1 MRRALGDSLV
11 DVGKGIVGVG
21 EAAVGLADIPTFG
34 LAGKAGEA
42 VGWRP
47 KAAKDMLGEL
57 YSPERKL
64 ANERVEA
71 AEGFIGTAKEMIANP
86 STIVGAAVESAP
98 LMLGGGAI
106 ARTVG
111 KAFPGLSR
119 PILAGIGEG
128 TVGAGAAA
136 EQIRQQTEDGTL
148 SGTQVLAALGAGAG
162 TGLLGALGGKIAD
175 KLGIADP
182 DVLVAGGTAAATAQP
197 KGVFR
202 RAIEGALAEGVLE
215 EAPQSAQ
222 EQVFQNIALE
232 RPLGEGVP
240 EATAAG
246 TLAGGLM
253 GGGFSAF
260 TRPQRRAPEEQ
271 PAPEA
276 ATATTPPAEAAPPRG
291 TITTADVTARAQA
304 ALDALNAKAAG
315 TPDQQVADAEGVMR
329 TVPGTPAQILTDKE
343 KANRD
348 WLTANVANPQAL
360 AQRLGLDLA
369 DPAPAVPNPNAK
381 PGTLADAANAIA
393 AATASTPAPAPAPE
407 AAAPTNA
414 LPAPPW
420 LDTTT
425 GEFTQPAV
433 AQVTATLLQHLNARI
448 AAGESPRIDSAQVAA
463 AWGLSPQMVKKAHR
477 DALQV
482 LDAVAREKAAN
493 TANTANTAN
502 EPQLSGNS
510 GQFDLQPAGT
520 LQALPADDTPEPAR
534 PAVAPAPAQEP
545 PAEIRTKSGGFFKN
559 IDAANRAAANNPG
572 YDVRKV
578 ARNEWVLRRAEA
590 VDAELVGEPTAPPAQ
605 VRAITQENDNARTR
619 DEEGR
624 PEEVRTG
631 QEGQGQGQALL
642 GLPAPD
648 AKPSAAPAA
657 PAVPLAQFRA
667 AERVGDQFPGATKMV
682 GSSPDTAPNPPGNT
696 AQAPRITATDS
707 PEILDTDITAP
718 SGGPF
723 TIRKAAEIAA
733 KREGGTVVPVDG
745 GFVVRPGATPSQSVA
760 QVKNPTDSFTKGA
773 SDRKDGL
780 SSPATEPAAP
790 AAVPV
795 AGRTDAVGNVPP
807 AEVAAPNGQPAAVRA
822 EQGQA
827 PDEPLIT
834 MKTVYG
840 DTVRVKQSDL
850 DSPRKMLPT
859 YTKDG
864 KRKETAQG
872 FTNVHREN
880 LDPDGS
886 KIAKRN
892 ADLGKPPYIG
902 RTGKGVKSAKDEGFL
917 TPESAMKA
925 VTKAGFKTEDY
936 EPKRTEYG
944 GFVAVL
950 RESASVP
957 APEAAPVDTAEMKAL
972 PNATAPEHVAQAD
985 AEGISVDELKKMAKL
1000 FREAIDGG
1008 ADAEVTHVF
1017 DAPTKSEIV
1026 RLQDKVRVHHAK
1038 HGWMTPKEAAAKIAE
1053 WRANAVAQGDGSNPQ
1068 VRSDNSQKVVLSFF
1082 DLSGEWSKPWVEAGY
1097 QVYRFDIQDDPI
1109 AGDVNNFSSEFFT
1122 DWFGDFDGQEV
1133 YAILAAC
1140 PCTDFAV
1147 SGARHFA
1154 AKDADGRTVASI
1166 KLVKQTMA
1174 AIEYFKPPVWALENP
1189 VGRIEDLTGLPPWRL
1204 SFDPNHLGDTYTKKT
1219 LIWGRFNAD
1228 LPIAPVEP
1236 TEGSKMHKLYGG
1248 KSMATK
1254 NARSVTPEGFAY
1266 GFFAANNAADN
1277 QLMAIAN
1284 KYDRLD
1290 RSAIAA
1296 ALDAGLTGTE
1306 IADVVDDH
1314 YYMDMD
1320 DDAANAALR
1329 EAASE
1334 AASNK
1339 SPVDT
1344 AAAQAATS
1352 PENDRPQPTDAQKEV
1367 GNYKVGH
1374 VVVSGLDI
1382 SIENEAGTKRRPEW
1396 PTLQGHYGYFKG
1408 TIGKDKDHVDVF
1420 IKPGTP
1426 EDWGGTVFVVDQVN
1440 KDGKFDE
1447 HKVMLGY
1454 DAIDEAKAAYLANYT
1469 KGWTGLKA
1477 ISATPLAEFKA
1488 WLYDQDQTRKPFHSR
1503 PEPRPAAAVTKTD
1516 KAEIRPYRRPDGS
1529 VGYEA
1534 IPISESA
1541 KRKQPGDPDYT
1552 ILDARNDLIEIR
1564 TMIQGFGAVGNDR
1577 LLERERRQVKLI
1589 AEMEAAPAEGAGS
1602 DITEAINAEKQRLF
1616 RARRELGD
1624 IGNLGQFDN
1633 AEQAARR
1640 KALQDKVAGIENNL
1654 RKLRAKA
1661 LDDDALAQE
1670 QPPKQAYNDPAPEV
1684 ATNASTPRAE
1694 PVSGERPQGDQ
1705 PNAAVGD
1712 ANREPLDA
1720 GVAEDSQGAV
1730 DGEPV
1735 SSGTAAAGARG
1746 TKRPGKAA
1754 GNDAL
1759 GATRDSERVGP
1770 EPGAAVA
1777 VTDDF
1782 DLADED
1788 IGSGGLAKKY
1798 RDNIAAIKIIKALE
1812 AEGRKSTADER
1823 KQLSRYVGWGALK
1836 GVFDPNNKQWGGKQH
1851 DELKALL
1858 TPAEYAAARASQ
1870 RNAHF
1875 TSKPVV
1881 AGMIRALQRMGF
1893 TRGRLLEPSVGVG
1906 NFFGMLPANLR
1917 KSAQLYGVELDPI
1930 TSKIAAGL
1938 YPNAKIVNMGFQDYR
1953 VPGGFFDA
1961 AIGNPPFGDEPIV
1974 DMERSP
1980 YSGQSI
1986 HNYFFAKT
1994 IDKLRD
2000 GGLMT
2005 MVVSRYFMDRKTTS
2019 AREWI
2024 ADRANLISAVRLPR
2038 TAFLGNAGTE
2048 VVTDVLVFQ
2057 KRGPDMP
2064 EGSRAWVNA
2073 SPVEFENGKTG
2084 AREEVTVN
2092 DWYAANP
2099 NLVLGKPS
2107 LTGSMRRANEYTV
2120 EPTGDL
2126 DTQMTE
2132 WADSLPA
2139 NIHQP
2144 IDRTEVAT
2152 QSEVPEGLKVGNYFT
2167 TPDGKISMR
2176 LEDVAGEMQSIAWV
2190 APNAKAA
2197 DRMIGMIKLRD
2208 LLRNQMRMERSSDA
2222 PESEIEGNRKA
2233 LNKAYDAFLKEH
2245 GHLNAPVNRRLF
2257 VEDPDSPLVQS
2268 LEFDYDGGV
2277 SKAVADREG
2286 IDQRAPSAVK
2296 ADIFTRRVMFPQND
2310 MQEVTS
2316 AKDAMIASMN
2326 YRGTVDLSYMAA
2338 IYNKD
2343 EAEIE
2348 RELGDLV
2355 FRTPDG
2361 DLVTADDYLSGDVKT
2376 KLTDAQAAVG
2386 DNPDMKRNVEALKAV
2401 IPKDKTPSEIHVA
2414 MNSPFLPG
2422 SILSAFVEEVT
2433 GYTSVAAA
2441 HVKAVGQW
2449 VLHTGGAGDPVRL
2462 TQTWG
2467 TARMSAD
2474 DIIKATLMGRA
2485 VVVTDTHRN
2494 PDGSTTTT
2502 LNEKETEA
2510 AREKQTAL
2518 RNEFK
2523 SWLWRDGARGEEV
2536 LGAYN
2541 EKMNRTVQRAY
2552 DGAHLSLPGKNPGIN
2567 LLAHQLNGVWRGLQS
2582 RQILLD
2588 HVVGAGKTFQMV
2600 AMAMEMRRLGIAR
2613 KPVFIVPNHL
2623 TLQWKSEFSRL
2634 YPGSNVLAATPDDFA
2649 KDMRPKLF
2657 SKIVTGDWDAV
2668 ILGHSSLK
2676 RIGLPPEIE
2685 GEIIKEQID
2694 ELSASIEEMKRGR
2707 GDRNIVR
2714 DMEGIKARLEAR
2726 AKERLAAVG
2735 ARDKVLT
2742 FDELGLD
2749 ALFVDELHEFKNL
2762 QYTSTMTRV
2771 PGMGNPAGS
2780 ARGFDLFLKTQW
2792 LFRTFGDKAPLV
2804 TATGTPVS
2812 NSLVEMF
2819 NVQRYMQYPSM
2830 KEAGTHIFD
2839 AWAAAYGSVESLYEV
2854 APSGS
2859 GFRASS
2865 RFAKFQNLGSL
2876 MGQYMAFADVVT
2888 LDDLKSQ
2895 EEALGKRF
2903 PVPKIRGGRPTTV
2916 IAQRS
2921 QSVADFMGVPQLDLK
2936 DDRPQFTF
2944 EPDSGDTAE
2953 IVEKEGKYIAVVV
2966 KTLGGTIHL
2975 GTHAK
2980 REDAEIAIAQ
2990 AALTPQIKL
2999 DPKSILGKFA
3009 DLRRLTKESK
3019 GKVNALSLTGEANK
3033 AGLDYRLINPSAPDF
3048 PGSKVN
3054 LAADNIIKVHA
3065 EWKADRGTQLV
3076 FLDMS
3081 VPLSARAAVASKPK
3095 RAYVRN
3101 PDGTLTHKRA
3111 TLHAVD
3117 GAEFLPY
3124 LVAEGKAKSFDVY
3137 DATTGHPMYTGAAS
3151 RAAARQW
3158 AETAQANDDAREAW
3172 IAKRS
3177 RSAELDQEQ
3186 IDAYNDENEID
3197 VAEVESLSLE
3207 DIIGISGSAKFSVYD
3222 DLRAKLI
3229 AKGIPESEI
3238 AFIHDYDTPAAK
3250 SKLFAAVNRGDIR
3263 VLMGS
3268 TPKMGAGT
3276 NVQQRAVALH
3286 HIDAP
3291 WRPSDLEQR
3300 EGRIIRRG
3308 NHLYDRDPEG
3318 FEVQIFRYATEQTY
3332 DARRWQILEHKARGI
3347 EQLRN
3352 YDGTLNE
3359 IEDIDGEAAN
3369 AADMK
3374 AAASGDPL
3382 ILRETQLRNEVK
3394 RLETLEVAHA
3404 DNAVQARRAAQAATT
3419 FATAQG
3425 PRRLK
3430 EVRAVLADVKPAAAT
3445 GKVPAGSSVA
3455 GKKADDRDG
3464 FQAKIA
3470 AAVGGMAKDVTEG
3483 RPTAAFEIA
3492 WRGIVFEVSVHPFIK
3507 SAITI
3512 DAPTGQLMNFQ
3523 AGSEFSALGLIT
3535 RMNNYIDRL
3544 PSEVQAIEAD
3554 IVQKQSDAT
3563 RFIEASNKPFELAN
3577 ELVTTREEYR
3587 RVQRTLMLKGPN
3599 LPKQQKAILETG
3611 LASQRDAVR
3620 KAGFGAALDKL
3631 MGSDTPGAFSKASGR
3646 TTGTPVEAVR
3656 RAVSAITTNWKG
3668 DAPRVQVL
3676 ATAEDLPASA
3686 KTDPDYKL
3694 AEGYYDP
3701 ATGTVYL
3708 VAPNLRSTAR
3718 ALEVLAHEAIGH
3730 YGMEAITGPQVWAQI
3745 TDTVG
3750 KMRQNPKHADL
3761 FAEIGRRYGARPST
3775 DPVFVREAV
3784 AVMSE
3789 KGVRNSVIDR
3799 AVAALRA
3806 FLRRLGFSI
3815 SFSEAEL
3822 RQQIVRAARSVSEAT
3837 KLTGADALSRLA
3849 ALGMYEK
3856 ELADPDVREFVSRS
3870 FQAKADEKQSDPS
3883 DWTDAERSAYDAGN
3897 WEKFSRLR
3905 GYSEK
3910 EIDNFRRFMAL
3921 AKKLDARYGEDF
3933 AVGLDYDSV
3942 ESLRSGQS
3950 TNGQATSRQPMV
3962 DSSPGNDRGILGS
3975 SPARSAPDM
3984 TESEGL
3990 VAAFKALAT
3999 VDETFRYPV
4008 SQATDIETVF
4018 AQVAPRF
4025 TIERKGT
4032 ASVEFEKDSGVDHDA
4047 TKYQIQ
4053 VKDDPDTSAYVYVEQ
4068 GGNRFYLDAAEFKAG
4083 ESGGSAMYAALFNY
4097 AYNSGKVFIGDPN
4110 GLSDEALIR
4119 RTELMASA
4127 ALKFGTTRMMEPHPR
4142 QRFPD
4147 VRWAHAVAWKRPTTP
4162 GRDMENIAAL
4172 LRSSYNNVARFAPE
4186 IRNVRYAFERRELL
4200 DAGGKPVSLGEL
4212 GRIAQDAARAF
4223 ARRPGAERSDGQSDA
4238 AVVGRA
4244 TVARAIA
4251 FQSALREAGRRGW
4264 PALVAQLAERSP
4276 ARTPSDPLNRAFY
4289 SKPDPAAG
4297 GVSVSG
4303 DREST
4308 LTQEF
4313 KAWFGDSKVVDADG
4327 KPLVVYHGTRADFD
4341 AFSQSDAKT
4350 PWLFGED
4357 NSNGFFFTVNPGR
4370 RSDSGPWSGAAGFAG
4385 TVQRDGET
4393 WAPIGANV
4401 LPVYLSLQNPYKI
4414 AANEYRQKGSRKD
4427 FREEIESLGYDGIA
4441 VSDGTFVAFHPE
4453 QIKSVHNRGTF
4464 DPNDSRI
4471 LFSKPDPEAGKPTTF
4486 SGAESTLV
4494 DRISEALRNPGR
4506 SLVEFIKNA
4515 VENWR
4520 PQWLGALS
4528 LRHLAE
4534 LGQGSLP
4541 FVGQYADLVQQIA
4554 TDRNVMQ
4561 EEGAEVAEKWQ
4572 KWAAKNRAQNMA
4584 LVDLM
4589 HDATIAGTDPAEAYQ
4604 DIQINY
4610 AGKKLDATR
4619 KNVADTLKAMREQ
4632 IRGRGRDDK
4641 TEMFAKMK
4649 MVKGLIGR
4657 NKYRRKAHADL
4668 SGRWQALS
4676 PEAQAMYREV
4686 RDLYAKRR
4694 NEREAALIAR
4704 IRDQKLDGHQERAI
4718 IDHIR
4723 QQFESARVESP
4734 YFPLQRFGD
4743 FWIAATSPDGEKTY
4757 VMRETH
4763 QQWRDE
4769 QAAMKSAGFTIDAVG
4784 RKGEKSKSLE
4794 GASAGFVTDVIE
4806 RLKKSGAPITVQDEI
4821 YQMYLQSLP
4830 DLSQRKHSIHRK
4842 KIAGYSADAIRSFGT
4857 NMLHEGHQIAR
4868 MRYSHQLEGLVGLM
4882 GQSIDARR
4890 KGDAD
4895 PTEVAKA
4902 DALLTEMKRRHEW
4915 IMNPT
4920 DSKLT
4925 NAVSSLGFV
4934 YYLGLTP
4941 AAALVNLTQ
4950 TAMTTF
4956 PALAANPKIGH
4967 AKAMNLLLAAMR
4979 DSIRTGGHIQ
4989 RTLTDA
4995 TEQRAYQALRSSGAI
5010 DKTQAHNLA
5019 GIAEG
5024 DSAKFSPA
5032 WAKGMNAISFL
5043 FHRAEVINR
5052 EATGMAAFRA
5062 ATEAGMTFDDA
5073 VRFAGDTIQ
5082 TTHFDY
5088 SNANRARWMQGNVAK
5103 VLLMFRQY
5111 SLNMTWFL
5119 ARNAWQSMKGQTP
5132 EVRRQALRTLTGTLG
5147 MTAIFSGALGL
5158 PVLGMVFGLLNAA
5171 AASFGGGDDEPWDA
5185 ETEFRNFLA
5194 DLFGV
5199 EAGAILADGPVNALT
5214 GADIA
5219 GRVSLNGLWFR
5230 DADRELEGRD
5240 AYFHLLEQ
5248 AAGPVGGIVKNA
5260 LVGKQLIDQGQ
5271 VWRGVETILPKSVKD
5286 YMKGARYATEGVNNL
5301 RGDAIVEDLT
5311 PWQSLLQLSGFTPAE
5326 VSRQYDA
5333 NRAIKGYEKHI
5344 LDRRQRLIDAFAMS
5358 VRLGDTDG
5366 RAEVLQKIAK
5376 FNRVNPEIPI
5386 TMATIERSLRGRA
5399 RYSAK
5404 AEGGIVVNRRIE
5416 QRAREAAR
5424 FAGGDETR

>member
-1 MRRALGDSLV
+1 MDNIKPPEGFELDAPVGGTVAPPPGFTLDAPTPTPALTRPNAAAPAPAPSGLVRRAIGDTAV
-11 DVGKGIVGVG
+11 DLGKGVIGVG
-21 EAAVGLADIPTFG
+21 EAVVGLADIPTFG

-47 KAAKDMLGEL
+47 EQAKDFIGDF
-57 YSPERKL
+57 YSPERKA
-64 ANERVEA
+64 ANAEVEQ
-71 AEGFIGTAKEMIANP
+71 AEGFIDTAKTMLQNP
-86 STIVGAAVESAP
+86 STIVGTAVESAP
-98 LMLGGGAI
+98 LMLGGGAV
-106 ARTVG
+106 ARGVARAVPALAG
-111 KAFPGLSR
+111 KTAV
-119 PILAGIGEG
+119 LAGIGEG
-128 TVGAGAAA
+128 AVGAGAAA
-136 EQIRQQTEDGTL
+136 EQIRQQTADGELT
-148 SGTQVLAALGAGAG
+148 GTQVLAALGAGGG
-162 TGLLGALGGKIAD
+162 TGLLGALGGKVAD

-182 DVLVAGGTAAATAQP
+182 DVLVAGGTVGEVAKP
-197 KGVFR
+197 KGLFR
-202 RAIEGALAEGVLE
+202 RALEGAVAEGVLE

-222 EQVFQNIALE
+222 EQVWTNVALD

-246 TLAGGLM
+246 MLAGGLM
-253 GGGFSAF
+253 GGGVSAL
-260 TRPQRRAPEEQ
+260 TRPKRREPAPVEETQGQAAPAAVEQ
-271 PAPEA
+271 PKEG
-276 ATATTPPAEAAPPRG
+276 RG
-291 TITTADVTARAQA
+291 TISASDVTSRAQA
-304 ALDALNAKAAG
+304 ALDALNRKAAG
-315 TPDQQVADAEGVMR
+315 TPEQQVTDDAGVQR
-329 TVPGTPAQILTDKE
+329 TVPAVPGQFLSDQE
-343 KANRD
+343 KASRD
-348 WLTANVANPQAL
+348 WLSENIGNPKAL
-360 AQRLGLDLA
+360 ADRIGLDLEGA
-369 DPAPAVPNPNAK
+369 PPAAPVVPNPGAA

-393 AATASTPAPAPAPE
+393 ATQAPAAPAPAPVAPPAAVEAPAE
-407 AAAPTNA
+407 AAVAPIGPRNPP
-414 LPAPPW
+414 PAPW
-420 LDTTT
+420 LDTAT
-425 GEFTQPAV
+425 GEITKPTAE
-433 AQVTATLLQHLNARI
+433 QVTAAMLGYL
-448 AAGESPRIDSAQVAA
+448 SPRASDGQGIKIDSAAFAA
-463 AWGLSPQMVKKAHR
+463 QWGIAPAEVKRAHR
-477 DALQV
+477 EALQV
-482 LDAVAREKAAN
+482 LDAVKRQSAQPAA
-493 TANTANTAN
+493 TETP
-502 EPQLSGNS
+502 EPAAEAVAAQPEPVATEAP
-510 GQFDLQPAGT
+510 DLQPAGSA
-520 LQALPADDTPEPAR
+520 QAVPADDTP
-534 PAVAPAPAQEP
+534 APAPQPQEP
-545 PAEIRTKSGGFFKN
+545 PVEIRAKSGGYFKN
-559 IDAANRAAANNPG
+559 VDAANRAATQNPG

-578 ARNEWVLRRAEA
+578 ARDAWVLRRAEA

-605 VRAITQENDNARTR
+605 ARANNQEKTRVPEQIRT
-619 DEEGR
+619 EEA
-624 PEEVRTG
+624 G
-631 QEGQGQGQALL
+631 QEDQGQGQARLL
-642 GLPAPD
+642 SLPAPERQ
-648 AKPSAAPAA
+648 PSAAPAA
-657 PAVPLAQFRA
+657 PALSLDQVRAATRMPGQTATANSPVLPSNSPDKPSELPGLAAPTPLISSTTAQESTDVATETPAQAVAPAPVAEGKARSQSAGQGAAAAPRAVDDATYQAAIRAVKDRVERAHGAFKGDAMRTRTAAFLEPLGIKPQTSRSAQLAQVLAAVEQNPEAALAAFGTDVAPQVRDVLSARA
-667 AERVGDQFPGATKMV
+667 ATP
-682 GSSPDTAPNPPGNT
+682 AP
-696 AQAPRITATDS
+696 
-707 PEILDTDITAP
+707 
-718 SGGPF
+718 
-723 TIRKAAEIAA
+723 AA
-733 KREGGTVVPVDG
+733 
-745 GFVVRPGATPSQSVA
+745 S
-760 QVKNPTDSFTKGA
+760 
-773 SDRKDGL
+773 
-780 SSPATEPAAP
+780 AAP
-790 AAVPV
+790 A
-795 AGRTDAVGNVPP
+795 
-807 AEVAAPNGQPAAVRA
+807 PAAAVAPEAKAKALDRVA
-822 EQGQA
+822 RGSAYFGTQQKADDFIAAGGIADTHAVVQTKPGRFEVQA
-827 PDEPLIT
+827 KPVSTTAAAANEESSAGSSSFPKPDARGFVT
-834 MKTVYG
+834 VKTVYG
-840 DTVRVKQSDL
+840 DTVRVSQSDL
-850 DSPRKMLPT
+850 DSNRELLLMF
-859 YTKDG
+859 DREG
-864 KRKETAQG
+864 
-872 FTNVHREN
+872 NVKKWKGSSRIHREN

-886 KIAKRN
+886 KAAKRREDN
-892 ADLGKPPYIG
+892 GIPPYIG
-902 RTGKGVKSAKDEGFL
+902 RVGVRSELDEGFA
-917 TPESAMKA
+917 TPESAMAA
-925 VTKAGFKTEDY
+925 VKKEGYSLDDF
-936 EPKRTEYG
+936 EPKPWPSG
-944 GFVAVL
+944 GFVAV
-950 RESASVP
+950 RKEKP
-957 APEAAPVDTAEMKAL
+957 AA
-972 PNATAPEHVAQAD
+972 ATANVDLVA
-985 AEGISVDELKKMAKL
+985 SAK
-1000 FREAIDGG
+1000 AS
-1008 ADAEVTHVF
+1008 
-1017 DAPTKSEIV
+1017 APT
-1026 RLQDKVRVHHAK
+1026 
-1038 HGWMTPKEAAAKIAE
+1038 EAAATE
-1053 WRANAVAQGDGSNPQ
+1053 ESSAVESLYGSKGPLRGSVKKDDLDGF
-1068 VRSDNSQKVVLSFF
+1068 K
-1082 DLSGEWSKPWVEAGY
+1082 
-1097 QVYRFDIQDDPI
+1097 
-1109 AGDVNNFSSEFFT
+1109 AGDRVKVLTRTTGDSTVEMVFT
-1122 DWFGDFDGQEV
+1122 QPSAVTGTMN
-1133 YAILAAC
+1133 LARIVA
-1140 PCTDFAV
+1140 
-1147 SGARHFA
+1147 
-1154 AKDADGRTVASI
+1154 ADGK
-1166 KLVKQTMA
+1166 KLDVLTSE
-1174 AIEYFKPPVWALENP
+1174 IE
-1189 VGRIEDLTGLPPWRL
+1189 RI
-1204 SFDPNHLGDTYTKKT
+1204 
-1219 LIWGRFNAD
+1219 
-1228 LPIAPVEP
+1228 
-1236 TEGSKMHKLYGG
+1236 
-1248 KSMATK
+1248 
-1254 NARSVTPEGFAY
+1254 
-1266 GFFAANNAADN
+1266 AAD
-1277 QLMAIAN
+1277 QP
-1284 KYDRLD
+1284 
-1290 RSAIAA
+1290 
-1296 ALDAGLTGTE
+1296 T
-1306 IADVVDDH
+1306 
-1314 YYMDMD
+1314 
-1320 DDAANAALR
+1320 
-1329 EAASE
+1329 
-1334 AASNK
+1334 
-1339 SPVDT
+1339 VDT
-1344 AAAQAATS
+1344 AAQQAATS
-1352 PENDRPQPTDAQKEV
+1352 PANDRPEPTEAQKKV

-1382 SIENEAGTKRRPEW
+1382 SIENEAGTRRRPEW
-1396 PTLQGHYGYFKG
+1396 PTLASHYGYIKG

-1426 EDWGGTVFVVDQVN
+1426 TDWAGTVFVVDQRN
-1440 KDGKFDE
+1440 KDGSFDE
-1447 HKVMLGY
+1447 HKVMLGF
-1454 DAIDEAKAAYLANYT
+1454 DSIEEAKAGYLANYT
-1469 KGWTGLKA
+1469 KGWTGLKT

-1488 WLYDQDQTRKPFHSR
+1488 WVYDAKQTVKPFASVEQSQGPAKRKQAEVIDNGENKPGEFIVRDAGTNLATFEINASGAPVRIRHFYEAAETR
-1503 PEPRPAAAVTKTD
+1503 QHARDAIEAFVGDRDRKIPEPDWWTRSTGAMRYNRLKAAGLGKYTASTPWSKLSASEQRNMDSQWGDKSPNSDTAANTAPEKVSVKTD

-1534 IPISESA
+1534 IPI
-1541 KRKQPGDPDYT
+1541 Y
-1552 ILDARNDLIEIR
+1552 
-1564 TMIQGFGAVGNDR
+1564 
-1577 LLERERRQVKLI
+1577 
-1589 AEMEAAPAEGAGS
+1589 EAPN
-1602 DITEAINAEKQRLF
+1602 TP
-1616 RARRELGD
+1616 
-1624 IGNLGQFDN
+1624 
-1633 AEQAARR
+1633 
-1640 KALQDKVAGIENNL
+1640 V
-1654 RKLRAKA
+1654 
-1661 LDDDALAQE
+1661 
-1670 QPPKQAYNDPAPEV
+1670 PKQAYNEPAPEV
-1684 ATNASTPRAE
+1684 ATNASTPRPE

-1754 GNDAL
+1754 GNDAP
-1759 GATRDSERVGP
+1759 GATRDSERDGP
-1770 EPGAAVA
+1770 EPGAADA

-2092 DWYAANP
+2092 DWYTAHP

-2139 NIHQP
+2139 NIHEP
-2144 IDRTEVAT
+2144 IDRTEAAT
-2152 QSEVPEGLKVGNYFT
+2152 QSEVPEGLKVGNYFA

-2176 LEDVAGEMQSIAWV
+2176 LEDVAGEMQSVAWV

-2197 DRMIGMIKLRD
+2197 DRLHSMIKLRD

-2376 KLTDAQAAVG
+2376 KLADAQAAVG

-2441 HVKAVGQW
+2441 HVKTVGQW

-2541 EKMNRTVQRAY
+2541 EKMNRTVQRSY

-2742 FDELGLD
+2742 FDELGHD

-3197 VAEVESLSLE
+3197 VAEVEALSLE

-3631 MGSDTPGAFSKASGR
+3631 MGSDTPGAFSKANGR
-3646 TTGTPVEAVR
+3646 TTGTPIETVR
-3656 RAVSAITTNWKG
+3656 RAVSAITTNWQG

-3686 KTDPDYKL
+3686 KADPDYKL

-3750 KMRQNPKHADL
+3750 KMRQNPKHAAL
-3761 FAEIGRRYGARPST
+3761 FAEIGRRYGARPSI

-3784 AVMSE
+3784 AVMAE

-3799 AVAALRA
+3799 VVAALRA
-3806 FLRRLGFSI
+3806 LLRRLGFNMA
-3815 SFSEAEL
+3815 FSEAEL
-3822 RQQIVRAARSVSEAT
+3822 RQQIVRAARHV
-3837 KLTGADALSRLA
+3837 
-3849 ALGMYEK
+3849 
-3856 ELADPDVREFVSRS
+3856 
-3870 FQAKADEKQSDPS
+3870 
-3883 DWTDAERSAYDAGN
+3883 ERG
-3897 WEKFSRLR
+3897 
-3905 GYSEK
+3905 
-3910 EIDNFRRFMAL
+3910 
-3921 AKKLDARYGEDF
+3921 
-3933 AVGLDYDSV
+3933 
-3942 ESLRSGQS
+3942 GQS
-3950 TNGQATSRQPMV
+3950 TNRQA
-3962 DSSPGNDRGILGS
+3962 IL
-3975 SPARSAPDM
+3975 D
-3984 TESEGL
+3984 
-3990 VAAFKALAT
+3990 
-3999 VDETFRYPV
+3999 
-4008 SQATDIETVF
+4008 
-4018 AQVAPRF
+4018 
-4025 TIERKGT
+4025 
-4032 ASVEFEKDSGVDHDA
+4032 
-4047 TKYQIQ
+4047 
-4053 VKDDPDTSAYVYVEQ
+4053 
-4068 GGNRFYLDAAEFKAG
+4068 
-4083 ESGGSAMYAALFNY
+4083 GSAM
-4097 AYNSGKVFIGDPN
+4097 
-4110 GLSDEALIR
+4110 
-4119 RTELMASA
+4119 ASA
-4127 ALKFGTTRMMEPHPR
+4127 RPGVFYSAMVEAIAAGKGAPKRADATAWKQWLDGAQRRGEFKQGEREWLGVDAWLTSRAITTREELAEFIR
-4142 QRFPD
+4142 ANQVQLQD
-4147 VRWAHAVAWKRPTTP
+4147 VVLSKDTLPELPEGWEVEETDDGYVVLDEDGEERGSGATPEAAIEDAMDPEELADRPEAAGMPKFAQYQLP
-4162 GRDMENIAAL
+4162 GGQN
-4172 LRSSYNNVARFAPE
+4172 Y
-4186 IRNVRYAFERRELL
+4186 RELL
-4200 DAGGKPVSLGEL
+4200 LTLPEARPTAADIMKRDGYIDITNTGEVAPSFMSTHFDHPNIIAHVRFNERTDADGKRVLFVE
-4212 GRIAQDAARAF
+4212 
-4223 ARRPGAERSDGQSDA
+4223 EVQSDWHQQ
-4238 AVVGRA
+4238 GRKRGYD
-4244 TVARAIA
+4244 TVDRKALNDEKRAKQA
-4251 FQSALREAGRRGW
+4251 KLREQLDALREKGRAAGRRGEWRQMVFPEDVAAYESLLNEHNALTLDASTSVTGIPDAPLKKEW
-4264 PALVAQLAERSP
+4264 PLTAMKRMLRWAVDNGFDRLAWTTGDQQFNRYPEG
-4276 ARTPSDPLNRAFY
+4276 SDTEKASRLSGMRAFY
-4289 SKPDPAAG
+4289 DTMLPNELAKYVKKWGGKVGQSSIDTGLTKQTQAGGLTRDQKADLRDLAKRANDMAFDEFAEEYADITGLTVDEESYERLGDFVRDPSRRSTAISGFVDSANAMMKSATKGVVTVHSLDITQAMREAALDGQPLFAKPDPA
-4297 GVSVSG
+4297 V
-4303 DREST
+4303 
-4308 LTQEF
+4308 
-4313 KAWFGDSKVVDADG
+4313 
-4327 KPLVVYHGTRADFD
+4327 
-4341 AFSQSDAKT
+4341 
-4350 PWLFGED
+4350 
-4357 NSNGFFFTVNPGR
+4357 
-4370 RSDSGPWSGAAGFAG
+4370 
-4385 TVQRDGET
+4385 
-4393 WAPIGANV
+4393 
-4401 LPVYLSLQNPYKI
+4401 
-4414 AANEYRQKGSRKD
+4414 
-4427 FREEIESLGYDGIA
+4427 
-4441 VSDGTFVAFHPE
+4441 
-4453 QIKSVHNRGTF
+4453 
-4464 DPNDSRI
+4464 
-4471 LFSKPDPEAGKPTTF
+4471 GKPTAF
-4486 SGAESTLV
+4486 SGEESTLV
-4494 DRISEALRNPGR
+4494 DRIAEALRNPGR
-4506 SLVEFIKNA
+4506 TLVEFVKNT
-4515 VENWR
+4515 VEQWR
-4520 PQWLGALS
+4520 PAWLGALS

-4534 LGQGSLP
+4534 LGQGSVP
-4541 FVGQYADLVQQIA
+4541 FVGQYADIVQQIA

-4561 EEGAEVAEKWQ
+4561 EEGAEVAERWQ
-4572 KWAAKNRAQNMA
+4572 KWAAKNRAQNAA

-4589 HDATIAGTDPAEAYQ
+4589 HDATIAGTDPAEAYA
-4604 DIQINY
+4604 DIEINY
-4610 AGKKLDATR
+4610 AGKKLEPTR
-4619 KNVADTLKAMREQ
+4619 KNVIETLKAMREQ
-4632 IRGRGRDDK
+4632 IRGRSRDDK

-4649 MVKGLIGR
+4649 LVKGIIAR
-4657 NKYRRKAHADL
+4657 NKARRAHHAEL
-4668 SGRWQALS
+4668 AGRWQNLS
-4676 PEAQAMYREV
+4676 PEAKAMYREV

-4694 NEREAALIAR
+4694 DEREKALIGR

-4723 QQFESARVESP
+4723 QQFEAARVESP

-4743 FWIAATSPDGEKTY
+4743 FWIAATSPDGEGTY
-4757 VMRETH
+4757 IMRESH
-4763 QQWRDE
+4763 KDWLDE
-4769 QAAMKSAGFTIDAVG
+4769 QRALKQAGFTIDAVG
-4784 RKGEKSKSLE
+4784 RKGEKSRALD
-4794 GASAGFVTDVIE
+4794 GASAGFVTEVIT

-4842 KIAGYSADAIRSFGT
+4842 KVAGYSADAIRAFGR

-4868 MRYSHQLEGLVGLM
+4868 MRYSHQLEGLVNLM

-4890 KGDAD
+4890 KEVDAD
-4895 PTEVAKA
+4895 PTAIAKA
-4902 DALLTEMKRRHEW
+4902 DALVAEMKRRHEW

-4920 DSKLT
+4920 DSQIT
-4925 NAVSSLGFV
+4925 NAISSLGFI
-4934 YYLGLTP
+4934 YYLGATP

-4956 PALAANPKIGH
+4956 PALAAHPKVGH
-4967 AKAMNLLLAAMR
+4967 AKAMNLLMSAMT

-4989 RTLTDA
+4989 RTLTDQ
-4995 TEQRAYQALRSSGAI
+4995 TEQRAYQALRAMGAI

-5024 DSAKFSPA
+5024 DSAKFNPA
-5032 WAKGMNAISFL
+5032 WAKTMNAISLL
-5043 FHRAEVINR
+5043 FHKAEVVNR
-5052 EATGMAAFRA
+5052 EASGMAAFRA
-5062 ATEAGMTFDDA
+5062 ATGAGMNFDDA
-5073 VRFAGDTIQ
+5073 VKFASDTIQ

-5088 SNANRARWMQGNVAK
+5088 ANANRARWMQGNIAK
-5103 VLLMFRQY
+5103 TLLMFRQY

-5119 ARNAWQSMKGQTP
+5119 ARNAWQSWKGETP
-5132 EVRRQALRTLTGTLG
+5132 AVRKQALRTLTGTLG
-5147 MTAIFSGALGL
+5147 MTAIFSGTLGL

-5171 AASFGGGDDEPWDA
+5171 AASFGGDDEPWDA

-5194 DLFGV
+5194 DLFGT
-5199 EAGAILADGPVNALT
+5199 EAGAILADGPVNAIT

-5248 AAGPVGGIVKNA
+5248 AAGPVGGIVKNM
-5260 LVGKQLIDQGQ
+5260 LVGKQLVDQGQ
-5271 VWRGVETILPKSVKD
+5271 PWRGVETMLPKSVKD
-5286 YMKGARYATEGVNNL
+5286 AMKGARYATEGVNNL
-5301 RGDAIVEDLT
+5301 RGDAIVDDLT

-5358 VRLGDTDG
+5358 VRVNDADG
-5366 RAEVLQKIAK
+5366 RAEVLAKIRA
-5376 FNRVNPEIPI
+5376 FNTANPEIPI
-5386 TMATIERSLRGRA
+5386 TMSTIERSLRGRA

-5404 AEGGIVVNRRIE
+5404 AEGGIVVNKRLE
-5416 QRAREAAR
+5416 QRARDAAR
-5424 FAGGDETR
+5424 FAAED